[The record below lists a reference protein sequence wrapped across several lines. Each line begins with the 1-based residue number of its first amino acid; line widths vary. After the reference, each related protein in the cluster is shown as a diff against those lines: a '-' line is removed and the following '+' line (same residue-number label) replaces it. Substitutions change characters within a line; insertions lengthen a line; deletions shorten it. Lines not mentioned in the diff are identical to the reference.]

1 MRNIKK
7 NAIVLITVLMLMSGC
22 AKKEQIASETATG
35 FGGDVVV
42 TLTIND
48 KNEVVNVEIKGEG
61 ETPAIGGKAIETL
74 TQKIKDSKSIDVDAV
89 GGATFTS
96 NAVLSA
102 ARKAY
107 NSLLGIDEVEVVM
120 TPGTYHGEAQGFRA
134 AWNIGVDVTVD
145 ENSILEEQKVYTD
158 R

>member
-22 AKKEQIASETATG
+22 AKKEQSASETATG

-74 TQKIKDSKSIDVDAV
+74 T
-89 GGATFTS
+89 
-96 NAVLSA
+96 
-102 ARKAY
+102 
-107 NSLLGIDEVEVVM
+107 
-120 TPGTYHGEAQGFRA
+120 
-134 AWNIGVDVTVD
+134 
-145 ENSILEEQKVYTD
+145 
-158 R
+158 